1 MQAKEYFASDFEI
14 PKKKL
19 KITEENNINNKQNGY
34 YHYSDNRKVKT
45 CLT

>member
-19 KITEENNINNKQNGY
+19 KITEENNINNNPPKCY
-34 YHYSDNRKVKT
+34 YI
-45 CLT
+45 